1 MRIAL
6 LIPTYNEQKTIAEV
20 VTRVIETISPLQQH
34 AFFVVVIDGN
44 SPDGTAL
51 EVRKLQTQYPDTV
64 KLIVEK
70 EKKGIA
76 AAYLEGIQ
84 YAIHNLSADAY
95 LEFDGD
101 GQHDPVYIPHMIR
114 AFDAGYDYVIGSR
127 YVPGG
132 SVPREWALYRRIL
145 SRFGSLFAKF
155 VLELPIND
163 VTSGLKLSR
172 VKGFAEKLPK
182 IVEDL
187 ITRHYA
193 YKIQLL
199 YLMYRYGA
207 QVREVPIAFKVR
219 EHDVSKSTAK
229 DIFESM
235 RVVLLL
241 RLQTLG
247 SWKLFRIGLIGI
259 VGIIVQTVVFELL
272 GISYEIVRPSI
283 AAVLGGELA
292 ILSNFTL
299 NNHLTFKGTANAIDS
314 LVRRIGKFHLVSLG
328 SICIQWVLIFATE
341 QVTSDPTILRSAYAL
356 GIILG
361 FFTNYIGY
369 TLFVWK
375 RR

>member
-1 MRIAL
+1 MRIAI
-6 LIPTYNEQKTIAEV
+6 LIPTYNEQKTIADV
-20 VTRVIETISPLQQH
+20 VTHVMETISPLQQH
-34 AFFVVVIDGN
+34 TFYVVVIDGN
-44 SPDGTAL
+44 SPDGTAD
-51 EVRKLQTQYPDTV
+51 EVRKLQKQYPDAV

-70 EKKGIA
+70 EKRGIA
-76 AAYLEGIQ
+76 AAYLEGMQ
-84 YAIHNLSADAY
+84 YAINELSADAY

-101 GQHDPVYIPHMIR
+101 GQHDPVYIPHLIR
-114 AFDAGYDYVIGSR
+114 AFDSGYDYVIGSR

-132 SVPREWALYRRIL
+132 SVPKEWALYRRIL
-145 SRFGSLFAKF
+145 SRFGGLFAKF

-182 IVEDL
+182 TVDDL

-199 YLMYRYGA
+199 YLMYLYGT

-219 EHDVSKSTAK
+219 EHDMSKSTIM

-241 RLQTLG
+241 RVQTLA

-259 VGIIVQTVVFELL
+259 VGIIVQTIVFELL
-272 GISYEIVRPSI
+272 GISYEIVRPSV

-299 NNHLTFKGTANAIDS
+299 NNHFTFSGKTHS
-314 LVRRIGKFHLVSLG
+314 TSPLRIRLGKFHLVSLG

-341 QVTSDPTILRSAYAL
+341 QFTSDPTILRTAYAL
-356 GIILG
+356 GIVLG